1 MAKLPFETLALDNAG
16 KFYPGQNSNR
26 WSNVYRLSVELK
38 EEIDPV
44 LLKKAL
50 DKTLDRIPT
59 FKVRIRNGF
68 FRNYFEINNMDC
80 PVYPD
85 IRNCCYRVVLNEN
98 NGFPFRIYY
107 HRNRVNADVYHSLAD
122 GFGVSTF
129 MFTLIGEYLRLKG
142 YSIPY
147 NQFVL
152 NVNDEPTAEEMEDAY
167 ERYATSDKTTKLGDG
182 VAYHMGGTSMPLYTA
197 NYTTLTMS
205 FKELHAISKN
215 YGVTVTEFLAA
226 VLVEI
231 HCKKQ
236 LADGKSQEDIIA
248 QIPLNLR
255 KLFPSASLRNFVAS
269 LPIKIPYRPEGYTF
283 EELLKSISTQ
293 LREANDYDSLHSFI
307 TQTVDIQ
314 SNKLKYVPLAIKN
327 TAIKIGFNLAAERST
342 SVLLTNLG
350 PSGMP
355 DEMKEHVNRLFVYV
369 GAGLVNGTRCGIA
382 SIDDTLTFTFSNCFK
397 EDIVERELMEKLISL
412 GVNMI
417 VETNR
422 DNDFSDIEGIK
433 IGDPNA
439 YADVIYNPEND
450 KKIKF
455 KNPELS
461 LSERIKRKFQA

>member
-16 KFYPGQNSNR
+16 KFYPGQNSDR

-44 LLKKAL
+44 ILKNAL
-50 DKTLDRIPT
+50 NKTLNRIPT

-68 FRNYFEINNMDC
+68 FRNYFEINNAECD
-80 PVYPD
+80 VKPD
-85 IRNCCYRVVLNEN
+85 IRNACYRIVLNEN
-98 NGFPFRIYY
+98 NGFPFRLHY
-107 HRNRVNADVYHSLAD
+107 HRNRINADVYHSLAD
-122 GFGVSTF
+122 GFGISTF
-129 MFTLIGEYLRLKG
+129 MWTLVGEYLRLKG
-142 YSIPY
+142 YNISH

-152 NVNDEPTAEEMEDAY
+152 DVNDEPTAEEMEDAY
-167 ERYATSDKTTKLGDG
+167 ERYATSDKKTSLGDG
-182 VAYHMGGTSMPLYTA
+182 AGYHRAGTSMPLYTS

-205 FKELHAISKN
+205 FKELHALSKS
-215 YGVTVTEFLAA
+215 YGVTVTEFMAA
-226 VLVEI
+226 ILVDMTYKAQVKE
-231 HCKKQ
+231 
-236 LADGKSQEDIIA
+236 GKTQDDIIA

-255 KLFPSASLRNFVAS
+255 KLFPSASLRNFVAP

-307 TQTVDIQ
+307 TQTVNLQ
-314 SNKLKYVPLAIKN
+314 SKTLKYVPLAIKN

-350 PSGMP
+350 PTNIP
-355 DEMKEHVNRLFVYV
+355 EEMKEHVSRLFVYV
-369 GAGLVNGTRCGIA
+369 GAGLVNSARCGIA
-382 SIDDTLTFTFSNCFK
+382 SIDDTMTFTFSNCHQ
-397 EDIVERELMEKLISL
+397 EDDIERELIERLVAFGIKP
-412 GVNMI
+412 I

-422 DNDFSDIEGIK
+422 DNDFSDIEGVIV
-433 IGDPNA
+433 GDKNA
-439 YADVIYNPEND
+439 YADVIYNPSKD